1 MKPSMTEEIA
11 SNWDEKVG
19 RINCNKLSYNIF
31 MKLLDVKNLNI
42 GFSID
47 DEVFPV
53 TQGVSF
59 SVEKG
64 KLLGIVGESGCG
76 KSVTLMS
83 ILRLLPKNAVIKADY
98 VKFMGQNIFEITEDE
113 FRKIRGNKIALI
125 PQDPLTSLNPLYT
138 VGYQIIEVIILHQKV
153 DKIKARELAIEALKQ
168 VNIPE
173 AEKRID
179 EYPHQFSGGMCQ
191 RVIIAMALSCNPDLI
206 IADEPTTA
214 LDVTVQ
220 AQIMKLFKE
229 IQQNL
234 GTAIVLVTH
243 DLALISEIADE
254 VIVMYSGEIV
264 EKASSEKFFNDPK
277 HPYSQGLLDSL
288 PKGHSQKLNVI
299 HGQPPSIKDQIAGCK
314 FHPRCKRSIPKCS
327 SEEPTIR
334 VFEEGHGVSCWLYE
348 SQNT

>member
-1 MKPSMTEEIA
+1 
-11 SNWDEKVG
+11 
-19 RINCNKLSYNIF
+19 

-47 DEVFPV
+47 DDVFPV
-53 TQGVSF
+53 VQGVSF
-59 SVEKG
+59 SIEKG
-64 KLLGIVGESGCG
+64 QLLGIVGESGCG

-83 ILRLLPKNAVIKADY
+83 ILRLLPQNAVVSADY
-98 VKFMGQNIFEITEDE
+98 INFNGKNIFDIKEDE
-113 FRKIRGNKIALI
+113 FCKIRGNKIALI

-138 VGYQIIEVIILHQKV
+138 VGDQIIEVIMLHQKV
-153 DKIKARELAIEALKQ
+153 DKNKARELSIEALRQ

-173 AEKRID
+173 PEKRID

-229 IQQNL
+229 IQQKL
-234 GTAIVLVTH
+234 GTAIILVTH
-243 DLALISEIADE
+243 DLALISEVADE

-264 EKASSEKFFNDPK
+264 EKAFSEQFFKDTK

-288 PKGHSQKLNVI
+288 PKENAQKLQVI
-299 HGQPPSIKDQIAGCK
+299 NGQPPSIKDKISGCK
-314 FHPRCKRSIPKCS
+314 FHPRCKRAMPKCS
-327 SEEPTIR
+327 SKEPSMR
-334 VFEEGHGVSCWLYE
+334 VFEDGHAVSCWLYE
-348 SQNT
+348 RQNV

>member
-1 MKPSMTEEIA
+1 
-11 SNWDEKVG
+11 
-19 RINCNKLSYNIF
+19 

-47 DEVFPV
+47 EEVFSV
-53 TQGVSF
+53 TQGVDF
-59 SVEKG
+59 AVEKG
-64 KLLGIVGESGCG
+64 KILGIVGESGCG

-83 ILRLLPKNAVIKADY
+83 ILSLLPKNAVVKADY
-98 VKFMGQNIFEITEDE
+98 INFNGKNILDITEDE
-113 FRKIRGNKIALI
+113 LRKIRGNKIALI

-138 VGYQIIEVIILHQKV
+138 VGNQIIETIMLHQKV
-153 DKIKARELAIEALKQ
+153 DKIKARELAIEALRQ

-173 AEKRID
+173 PEKRID

-229 IQQNL
+229 IQQKL
-234 GTAIVLVTH
+234 GTAIILVTH
-243 DLALISEIADE
+243 DLALVSEVADE
-254 VIVMYSGEIV
+254 IIVMYSGKIV
-264 EKASSEKFFNDPK
+264 EKANAEDFFKNPK

-288 PKGHSQKLNVI
+288 PKETNQKLNVI
-299 HGQPPSIKDQIAGCK
+299 NGQPPSIKDNIVGCK
-314 FHPRCKRSIPKCS
+314 FHPRCKRSMSKCL
-327 SEEPTIR
+327 SEEPSMML
-334 VFEEGHGVSCWLYE
+334 FEGGHGVSCWLYE
-348 SQNT
+348 RQNT

>member
-1 MKPSMTEEIA
+1 
-11 SNWDEKVG
+11 
-19 RINCNKLSYNIF
+19 

-47 DEVFPV
+47 DDVFSV
-53 TQGVSF
+53 VQGVSF
-59 SVEKG
+59 SIEKG

-83 ILRLLPKNAVIKADY
+83 ILRLLPQNAVVNADY
-98 VKFMGQNIFEITEDE
+98 INFGGKNILNITEDE

-138 VGYQIIEVIILHQKV
+138 VGNQIIEVIMLHQKV
-153 DKIKARELAIEALKQ
+153 DKNKARELAIEALRQ

-173 AEKRID
+173 PEKRID

-229 IQQNL
+229 IQQKL
-234 GTAIVLVTH
+234 GTAIILVTH
-243 DLALISEIADE
+243 DLALVSEVADE

-264 EKASSEKFFNDPK
+264 EKAASSQFFKNPK

-288 PKGHSQKLNVI
+288 PKEDVQRLKVI
-299 HGQPPSIKDQIAGCK
+299 NGQPPSIKDKITGCK
-314 FHPRCKRSIPKCS
+314 FHPRCKCAMSKCS
-327 SEEPTIR
+327 FEDPSVI
-334 VFEEGHGVSCWLYE
+334 VFEGGHGVSCWLYE
-348 SQNT
+348 SGNV

>member
-1 MKPSMTEEIA
+1 
-11 SNWDEKVG
+11 
-19 RINCNKLSYNIF
+19 

-47 DEVFPV
+47 DENFPV
-53 TQGVSF
+53 SRNVSF
-59 SVEKG
+59 SIEKG

-83 ILRLLPKNAVIKADY
+83 ILRLLPKNAVVSADY
-98 VKFMGQNIFEITEDE
+98 VNFSGQNIFDMPEDD
-113 FRKIRGNKIALI
+113 FRRIRGNKIALI

-138 VGYQIIEVIILHQKV
+138 VGEQIIETIILHQKV
-153 DKIKARELAIEALKQ
+153 DKAKARELAIEALRQ

-173 AEKRID
+173 PERRID

-229 IQQNL
+229 IQQKL
-234 GTAIVLVTH
+234 GTAIILVTH
-243 DLALISEIADE
+243 DLALISEVADE
-254 VIVMYSGEIV
+254 VIVMYAGEIV
-264 EKASSEKFFNDPK
+264 EKASAGQFFDSPK
-277 HPYSQGLLDSL
+277 HPYSKGLLESL
-288 PKGHSQKLNVI
+288 PKDDEGKLNVI
-299 HGQPPSIKDQIAGCK
+299 EGQPPSIKDEILGCR
-314 FHPRCKRSIPKCS
+314 FHPRCKSAMLKCS
-327 SEEPTIR
+327 SEKPCVR
-334 VFEEGHGVSCWLYE
+334 VFQGEHSVSCWLYE
-348 SQNT
+348 GENI

>member
-1 MKPSMTEEIA
+1 
-11 SNWDEKVG
+11 
-19 RINCNKLSYNIF
+19 

-47 DEVFPV
+47 DEVFSV
-53 TQGVSF
+53 VKEVSF
-59 SVEKG
+59 SIEKG

-83 ILRLLPKNAVIKADY
+83 ILRLLPQNAVVSADY
-98 VKFMGQNIFEITEDE
+98 INFCGKNILNITEDE

-138 VGYQIIEVIILHQKV
+138 VGNQIMEVIMLHQKV
-153 DKIKARELAIEALKQ
+153 DKNKARELAIEALRQ

-173 AEKRID
+173 PEKRID

-229 IQQNL
+229 IQQKL
-234 GTAIVLVTH
+234 GTSIILVTH
-243 DLALISEIADE
+243 DLALVSEVADE
-254 VIVMYSGEIV
+254 VIVMYSGGIV
-264 EKASSEKFFNDPK
+264 ETAVAEQFFNNPK
-277 HPYSQGLLDSL
+277 HPYSIGLLESL
-288 PKGHSQKLNVI
+288 PKENSQKLNVI
-299 HGQPPSIKDQIAGCK
+299 NGQPPSIKDKITGCK
-314 FHPRCKRSIPKCS
+314 FHPRCKSAMPKCS
-327 SEEPTIR
+327 LNEPTMT
-334 VFEEGHGVSCWLYE
+334 VFEGGHGVSCWLYGAE
-348 SQNT
+348 NR

>member
-1 MKPSMTEEIA
+1 
-11 SNWDEKVG
+11 
-19 RINCNKLSYNIF
+19 

-47 DEVFPV
+47 DEVFSV

-98 VKFMGQNIFEITEDE
+98 VNFRGKNIFEMTEDE

-138 VGYQIIEVIILHQKV
+138 VGDQIIEVIMLHQKV
-153 DKIKARELAIEALKQ
+153 DKTKARELAIKALKQ

-229 IQQNL
+229 IQQKL

-243 DLALISEIADE
+243 DLALVSEVADD

-264 EKASSEKFFNDPK
+264 ETAASDEFFGNAK

-288 PKGHSQKLNVI
+288 PKENSQKLNVI
-299 HGQPPSIKDQIAGCK
+299 NGQPPSIKDKISGCK
-314 FHPRCKRSIPKCS
+314 FHPRCKKAMPKCS
-327 SEEPTIR
+327 TDEPSMR
-334 VFEEGHGVSCWLYE
+334 VFEGGHGVSCWLYE
-348 SQNT
+348 ISDIGF

>member
-1 MKPSMTEEIA
+1 
-11 SNWDEKVG
+11 
-19 RINCNKLSYNIF
+19 

-42 GFSID
+42 GFSI
-47 DEVFPV
+47 EEEIFSV
-53 TQGVSF
+53 TQGISF
-59 SVEKG
+59 SVKKG

-83 ILRLLPKNAVIKADY
+83 ILRLLPKNAVINADY
-98 VKFMGQNIFEITEDE
+98 VNFNGRNIFDITEDE
-113 FRKIRGNKIALI
+113 LRKIRGNKIALI

-138 VGYQIIEVIILHQKV
+138 VGNQIIEVIMLHQKV
-153 DKIKARELAIEALKQ
+153 DKNKARELAIEALRH

-229 IQQNL
+229 IQQKL
-234 GTAIVLVTH
+234 GTAIILVTH
-243 DLALISEIADE
+243 DLALVSEVADD

-264 EKASSEKFFNDPK
+264 EQADAKNFFKDPK
-277 HPYSQGLLDSL
+277 HPYSQGLLESL
-288 PKGHSQKLNVI
+288 PAENNQKLKVI
-299 HGQPPSIKDQIAGCK
+299 IGQPPSIKDKITGCR
-314 FHPRCKRSIPKCS
+314 FHPRCKFAMPKCS
-327 SEEPTIR
+327 SEGPSMK
-334 VFEEGHGVSCWLYE
+334 VFEGGHGVSCWIYE
-348 SQNT
+348 K